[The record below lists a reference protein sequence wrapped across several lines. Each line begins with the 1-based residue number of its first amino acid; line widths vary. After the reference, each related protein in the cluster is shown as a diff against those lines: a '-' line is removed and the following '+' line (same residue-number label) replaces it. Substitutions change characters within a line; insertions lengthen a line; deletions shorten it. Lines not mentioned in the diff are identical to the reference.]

1 MWHISLSVGCN
12 VYLFH
17 WACILLVLFR
27 QNWVGLMNFGFNW
40 ERFSCSELTPTTSL
54 FLSKVGQ
61 NSGDL
66 ESAASRWCLEP
77 LARSL
82 SNVSGRLPATEHLIL
97 FHIFLPSNSQ
107 IKQWHVGFFLILNN
121 LHYECVRISLKA
133 STCYYFNWELDGN
146 DIRNLKLIVCHW
158 PKVV

>member
-27 QNWVGLMNFGFNW
+27 QNWVGLMNFGVNG
-40 ERFSCSELTPTTSL
+40 EHFSVSELTPPLQKVDPTTSL

-107 IKQWHVGFFLILNN
+107 IKQ
-121 LHYECVRISLKA
+121 
-133 STCYYFNWELDGN
+133 
-146 DIRNLKLIVCHW
+146 
-158 PKVV
+158 